1 MVKTSQKILDGTVGF
16 TSYTLQP
23 HRSADGVHAREI
35 TKGETAGNGKM
46 LHKKGEKMR

>member
-16 TSYTLQP
+16 TSYALQP

-35 TKGETAGNGKM
+35 TKGETELGMEKCFIRR
-46 LHKKGEKMR
+46 GEK